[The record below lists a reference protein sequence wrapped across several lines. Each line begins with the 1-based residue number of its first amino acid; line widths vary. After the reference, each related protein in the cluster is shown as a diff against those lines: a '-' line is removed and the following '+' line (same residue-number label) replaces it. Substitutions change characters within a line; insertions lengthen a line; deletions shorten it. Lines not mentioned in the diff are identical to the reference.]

1 MAHAFDTRFEDQPL
15 TDMAA
20 QDETISSSP
29 RRALIACAGAAL
41 CMSAGGLWL
50 VPSEDAAMQ
59 LIKLLASV
67 VLLLGGLILFNG
79 LNRADSAP
87 EVQIDPVKRQLRVYE
102 YDAKGR
108 STLKA
113 CHDIDALQELSVD
126 KRKLRARDASGVLV
140 LEMPI
145 GSEEQASAIRSAM
158 PRAC

>member
-1 MAHAFDTRFEDQPL
+1 MAHAFDGRFQNTKL
-15 TDMAA
+15 TDDSAEA
-20 QDETISSSP
+20 DAPQSAP

-59 LIKLLASV
+59 LIKLFASV

-79 LNRADSAP
+79 LNREELAP

-113 CHDIDALQELSVD
+113 CHDIDALQELSVH
-126 KRKLRARDASGVLV
+126 KRQLRAKDASGVLV
-140 LEMPI
+140 LEMPL
-145 GSEEQASAIRSAM
+145 GSDEEASAIRSAM
-158 PRAC
+158 PRAS

>member
-1 MAHAFDTRFEDQPL
+1 MAHAYDTRFQGTAL
-15 TDMAA
+15 TDGDSEAEFA
-20 QDETISSSP
+20 PSGP

-67 VLLLGGLILFNG
+67 LLLLGGLIMFNG
-79 LNRADSAP
+79 LNRDEAAP

-113 CHDIDALQELSVD
+113 CHDIDALQELSVH
-126 KRKLRARDASGVLV
+126 KRSLRARDAAGVLV
-140 LEMPI
+140 LDMPL
-145 GSEEQASAIRSAM
+145 GSDEEAGAIRSVM
-158 PRAC
+158 PRTR